1 MAVLTKTLMTTLLFS
16 LITAGGLAI
25 PTGEFKGGMTTRT
38 NDKPGD
44 KKTDPL
50 PLNLDISE
58 WADIGEEN
66 CYSMLCRFNGERVW

>member
-1 MAVLTKTLMTTLLFS
+1 MAVLKKTLIATLLLS
-16 LITAGGLAI
+16 LLTAGGLAI
-25 PTGEFKGGMTTRT
+25 PTGEFKDGMTTRA

-44 KKTDPL
+44 KTDPL

-66 CYSMLCRFNGERVW
+66 CYSMLCRFNGNRVW